1 MRHSIK
7 RVPRLN
13 GIGVCPE
20 WEDYANYEDWCF
32 KNGWK
37 PGMCIVRIDK
47 GKDFCPENCKLV
59 PSRKYISM
67 ERRNLSR
74 LPDGRT
80 IRQLCGEKATLKE
93 FNCVRR
99 RVLDL
104 KWDADL
110 SASVPANGISRTELH
125 RARKEGRKPR
135 PTLTCEG

>member
-7 RVPRLN
+7 RVPRLA

-20 WEDYANYEDWCF
+20 WQDYANYEDWCF

-47 GKDFCPENCKLV
+47 GNDFCPENCKLV
-59 PSRKYISM
+59 PARKFISK

-80 IRQLCGEKATLKE
+80 IRELCGEAATLKE
-93 FNCVRR
+93 FNRVRR

-104 KWDADL
+104 KWDADI
-110 SASVPANGISRTELH
+110 SVKVPANGISRSELYM
-125 RARKEGRKPR
+125 ARKEGRSPF
-135 PTLTCEG
+135 PALTNAG